1 MMAGSSAPGSKP
13 GWVYDASSGYYH
25 DPSTGVYFDQQRGAY
40 HAHGRW
46 LSHAEYTA
54 TYSKSVAAPQH
65 VVHPSLSRGGVGRI
79 PPRRGQLQP
88 RARPPGA
95 AAPPVSTGGWGHVHA
110 RLRRERGGRLLR
122 RQHRLRGRHDPPPR
136 RVAPTR
142 QPTPLVPAPASAPLR
157 PTPLGLAAE
166 RGDVP
171 EVNRLLARARTPTRR
186 VPSATARSTTPPT
199 RDTAE
204 W

>member
-65 VVHPSLSRGGVGRI
+65 VVHPSLSRGGVGESH
-79 PPRRGQLQP
+79 PVGGSSNLVH
-88 RARPPGA
+88 APPGA
-95 AAPPVSTGGWGHVHA
+95 AAPPVSTGGWGIHA

-136 RVAPTR
+136 RVAPH
-142 QPTPLVPAPASAPLR
+142 PAADPLVPAPASAPPAPPR
-157 PTPLGLAAE
+157 SASP
-166 RGDVP
+166 
-171 EVNRLLARARTPTRR
+171 
-186 VPSATARSTTPPT
+186 PSAATCPR
-199 RDTAE
+199 
-204 W
+204 